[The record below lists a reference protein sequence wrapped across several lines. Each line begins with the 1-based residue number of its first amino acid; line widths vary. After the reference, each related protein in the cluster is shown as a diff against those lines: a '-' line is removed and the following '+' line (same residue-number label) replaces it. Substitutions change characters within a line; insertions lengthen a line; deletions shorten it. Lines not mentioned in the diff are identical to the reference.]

1 MTPIQELTQALH
13 ANVLEAARRA
23 GVAVDETYFASAFTQ
38 EASIGVAALSL
49 SADELSDLRGGRNVM
64 FVTLT
69 LPPGIDKTVDGV
81 PVTDG
86 AYLLNVTLDETATK
100 ASARLMTTAGREI
113 GVLPVE
119 VKPDH
124 HHPEKFAVS
133 GHAGQCSAAGDISF
147 TIGRYTVT
155 VTVMISWC

>member
-23 GVAVDETYFASAFTQ
+23 GVAVDETRFASAFTQ

-81 PVTDG
+81 PIADG
-86 AYLLNVTLDETATK
+86 AYLLNVSLDETATK

-124 HHPEKFAVS
+124 PHDRFAVS
-133 GHAGQCSAAGDISF
+133 GHSGPCSAAGDISF